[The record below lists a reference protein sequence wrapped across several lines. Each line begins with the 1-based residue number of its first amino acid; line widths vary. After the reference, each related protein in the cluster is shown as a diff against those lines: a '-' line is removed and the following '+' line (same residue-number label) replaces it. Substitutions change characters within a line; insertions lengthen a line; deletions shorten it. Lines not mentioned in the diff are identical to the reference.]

1 MSIEFNNLKIYRRE
15 SGLTQEQVAEKLNV
29 SRQAVAKWENGDTLP
44 DIESCIALADLYGTT
59 VDILVRN
66 LSSYTAN
73 DDGKKHIFGLSKMN
87 DKGQITLPKKCR
99 EVFRLHPGDAILV
112 LGDEDKGMAL
122 VKLGNPLD
130 ILSPKGGND
139 NDGSTDKGTDKKV
152 QRKNSGKRT

>member
-66 LSSYTAN
+66 LSSYNAN

-87 DKGQITLPKKCR
+87 DQG
-99 EVFRLHPGDAILV
+99 
-112 LGDEDKGMAL
+112 
-122 VKLGNPLD
+122 
-130 ILSPKGGND
+130 SD
-139 NDGSTDKGTDKKV
+139 NAPQEMPRSIQAAPRRRNTCPRRRG
-152 QRKNSGKRT
+152 